1 MTRRRALAASGSL
14 ALLAGIGAG
23 VGACGGGDDD
33 VKPAGPIRVVLK
45 HQTLGAPAPFRRFIA
60 AFEAAHPGVEVVTQV
75 LPNAPGAVHQ
85 YLLTS
90 LEGRTREFDVFVAD
104 VIWIAELARAGWVA
118 DLSKDFPAERIRRDF
133 LPGPASAV
141 LVQGGTYA
149 VPFYAD
155 VGVFYHR
162 TDLVPEAPR
171 TYAELIEAA
180 HAVGRKRSLHGYVW
194 QGLQSEGL
202 VCNAYETIWGFGGPP
217 ARPDQMDL
225 DTEAARSALELM
237 RTLLVSG
244 ISPPSVTSMGEEESR
259 RVFQAGAA
267 VFMRNWPYAW
277 AELQG
282 KGSPVRG
289 RVGISTLPTARGGPG
304 HGALGG
310 FHLALNVYSPSW
322 KREAALA
329 LIDHLSSPEAN
340 LMLAVSYG
348 RAPARRSSYSDPRLV
363 AAAPGVA
370 ALLPAVERALPR
382 PVTPYYPMI
391 DDALAAELSA
401 AITGIRSP
409 AEALGRA
416 QAHVDHLMR
425 EVS

>member
-1 MTRRRALAASGSL
+1 MTRRRALAALGSL
-14 ALLAGIGAG
+14 TLAAGGA
-23 VGACGGGDDD
+23 ACGGSGDER
-33 VKPAGPIRVVLK
+33 PPGPIRVVFK
-45 HQTLGAPAPFRRFIA
+45 HHQLGDPQPLRRLLA
-60 AFEAAHPGVEVVTQV
+60 SFEREHPGVEVSPQL

-90 LEGRTREFDVFVAD
+90 LEGRTREFDVFLVD
-104 VIWIAELARAGWVA
+104 VIWVAELARAGWVA
-118 DLSKDFPAERIRRDF
+118 DLSDVFPAEAILRDF

-141 LVQGGTYA
+141 LTQGGTFA
-149 VPFYAD
+149 VPWYAD

-162 TDLVPEAPR
+162 TDLVPHAPR
-171 TYAELIEAA
+171 TYAEMLDAA
-180 HAVGRKRSLHGYVW
+180 RSMARKRSLHGYIW
-194 QGLQSEGL
+194 QGLQSEAL
-202 VCNAYETIWGFGGPP
+202 VCDAYETIWGFGGPP
-217 ARPDQMDL
+217 AAPDRVEL

-237 RTLLVSG
+237 RTLLVTG
-244 ISPPSVTSMGEEESR
+244 ISPSSVTSMGEEESR

-282 KGSPVRG
+282 AGSPVRG
-289 RVGISTLPTARGGPG
+289 RVGIAPLPTARGAPG

-310 FHLALNVYSPSW
+310 YQLALNRYTPAW

-329 LIDHLSSPEAN
+329 LVAHLTSPEAN
-340 LMLAVSYG
+340 LMLATQYG
-348 RAPARRSSYSDPRLV
+348 RLPSRRKTYDDPHLA
-363 AAAPGVA
+363 AAAPMVA

-391 DDALAAELSA
+391 NDALAAELSA

-409 AEALGRA
+409 AEALARA
-416 QAHVDHLMR
+416 QAQVDHLVR

>member
-1 MTRRRALAASGSL
+1 MTRRRALAAAGSL
-14 ALLAGIGAG
+14 ALLAGA
-23 VGACGGGDDD
+23 GACAGDDD
-33 VKPAGPIRVVLK
+33 VRPPGPIRLVFK
-45 HQTLGAPAPFRRFIA
+45 HHPLGEPGPFRRLIA
-60 AFEAAHPGVEVVTQV
+60 SFEAAHPGVLVSAEL

-85 YLLTS
+85 YLLTA
-90 LEGRTREFDVFVAD
+90 LEGRSRDFDLFLAD
-104 VIWIAELARAGWVA
+104 VIWVAELARAGWVA
-118 DLSKDFPAERIRRDF
+118 DLSVTFPAAKIRKEF

-149 VPFYAD
+149 VPWYAD

-162 TDLVPEAPR
+162 TDLVPRAPR
-171 TYAELIEAA
+171 TYAEMLDAA
-180 HAVGRKRSLHGYVW
+180 RGAARERSLYGYVW
-194 QGLQSEGL
+194 QGLQSESL

-217 ARPDQMDL
+217 ARVDRMEL
-225 DTEAARSALELM
+225 DTDAARSALELM
-237 RTLLVSG
+237 RTLLVTG
-244 ISPPSVTSMGEEESR
+244 ISPSSVTSMGEEESR

-289 RVGISTLPTARGGPG
+289 KVGIAPLPTARGGLG

-310 FHLALNVYSPSW
+310 FQIALNARSPAY

-329 LIDHLSSPEAN
+329 LVAHLTSPEAN
-340 LMLAVSYG
+340 LLLATSYG
-348 RAPARRSSYSDPRLV
+348 RLPARRASYDDPHLL
-363 AAAPGVA
+363 ANAPTIA

-391 DDALAAELSA
+391 NDALAAELSA

-409 AEALGRA
+409 AEALARA
-416 QAHVDHLMR
+416 QAQVDHLVR
-425 EVS
+425 EIS